1 MDLSI
6 GGVTKR
12 FGGKIAVDRL
22 SLAAREGEFI
32 VLLGPSGCGKSTLLR
47 IVAGLEPP
55 DAGTVHMGG
64 RDITA
69 LEPRDRDLAMVFQ
82 SYALY
87 PHMTVAQNIAYP
99 LKIRKR
105 PAAEIAAEVA
115 GLAGRLG
122 LGDLL
127 ERYPRALSG
136 GQRQRVAL
144 ARAIVRRPQAFLMD
158 EPLSNLDA
166 RLRVEMRAELK
177 RLQRELGVVTLYV
190 THDQAEAMTLA
201 SRIAVMDG
209 GAVQQFDTPWNVYHR
224 PANLFVAGF
233 LGSPPMNFLHGRRG
247 DAPVILGV
255 RPEDVE
261 VSVTGREGWSPARV
275 YVVEST
281 GNESFVRL
289 DAEGTQITARVPAE
303 TPLDFDQ
310 TVWFRARPDKIRYFD
325 PHTKESVWPN

>member
-1 MDLSI
+1 LDLSI
-6 GGVTKR
+6 DGVTKR

-22 SLAAREGEFI
+22 SLAAREGECI

-47 IVAGLEPP
+47 IVAGLEPL
-55 DAGTVHMGG
+55 DAGTVRMGG

-105 PAAEIAAEVA
+105 PSAEIAAEVA
-115 GLAGRLG
+115 ALAGRLG

-144 ARAIVRRPQAFLMD
+144 ARAIVRRPKAFLMD

-201 SRIAVMDG
+201 SRIAVMDC
-209 GAVQQFDTPWNVYHR
+209 GALQQFDTPWNVYHR

-233 LGSPPMNFLHGRRG
+233 LGSPPMNFFDGLRA

-261 VSVTGREGWSPARV
+261 VAVTAREGWRTARV
-275 YVVEST
+275 YVVESM

-289 DAEGTQITARVPAE
+289 DAGGPHITARVPPE

-310 TVWFRARPDKIRYFD
+310 TVWFQPRPDKIHYFD
-325 PHTKESVWPN
+325 SRTKEAL